1 MLEIKTPVPLT
12 AMELAEYLLTVNGKY
27 SLDKDGVIHYKK
39 GDSKGQACQV
49 LVVGPRNYRTH
60 GGYWFFDVIV
70 GGGSHDIDAMSD
82 RFTVNINYQL
92 PPESVVDFNPSEF
105 DKTVKEAAEALNPIL
120 D

>member
-12 AMELAEYLLTVNGKY
+12 AMELAEYLLTIRDRN
-27 SLDKDGVIHYKK
+27 SLDKFDVIPNKT
-39 GDSKGQACQV
+39 GNSKGQA
-49 LVVGPRNYRTH
+49 LPRLIVVPKNYRTH

-70 GGGSHDIDAMSD
+70 CGGHHDIDAMSD

-105 DKTVKEAAEALNPIL
+105 DKTVKEEAAALNPIL